1 LLDSFALS
9 LLDAL
14 PIFGSFQRFAACF
27 PPRRPIV
34 ASAFRPALDW
44 RVLRLDWVGSVIPWV
59 TYARTL
65 RAIVRRSRI
74 GGMLG
79 WRLSAPTAWGMLLAG
94 SEALRGL

>member
-1 LLDSFALS
+1 
-9 LLDAL
+9 
-14 PIFGSFQRFAACF
+14 FQRFAACF

-65 RAIVRRSRI
+65 GHSKTVAHWWDVGLAVVGSDGLGDVVGAFVGVDEFVVFEGFALGFEPVS
-74 GGMLG
+74 GG
-79 WRLSAPTAWGMLLAG
+79 
-94 SEALRGL
+94 